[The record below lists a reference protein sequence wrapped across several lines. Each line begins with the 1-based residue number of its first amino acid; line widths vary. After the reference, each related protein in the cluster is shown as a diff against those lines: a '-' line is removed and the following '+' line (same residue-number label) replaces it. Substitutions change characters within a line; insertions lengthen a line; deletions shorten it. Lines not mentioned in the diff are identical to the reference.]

1 MRSSTMPRTK
11 RSLDFGTWARWR
23 QVESDMTRS
32 LSEQGQVEHE
42 ENGDTGR
49 DWASEAAIEERR
61 RGASVV

>member
-1 MRSSTMPRTK
+1 M
-11 RSLDFGTWARWR
+11 
-23 QVESDMTRS
+23 ESDMTRS